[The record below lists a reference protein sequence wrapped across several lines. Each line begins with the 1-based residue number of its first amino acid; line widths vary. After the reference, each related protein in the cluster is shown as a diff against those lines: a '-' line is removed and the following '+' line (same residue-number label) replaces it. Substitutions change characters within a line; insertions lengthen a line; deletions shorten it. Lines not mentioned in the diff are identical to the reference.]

1 MAGWALGAK
10 EKEFGERTENLGA
23 VIRGGSGS
31 RAKEAMPHGCLS
43 RFHAWPT
50 HAKACGG
57 GGGKD
62 SEIRI
67 WQECSSGS
75 QVHYFQK
82 IR

>member
-1 MAGWALGAK
+1 MAGWALGTK

-23 VIRGGSGS
+23 VVRGVSGS
-31 RAKEAMPHGCLS
+31 RANEAMPHGCLS
-43 RFHAWPT
+43 HFHAWPT

-57 GGGKD
+57 RGGND

-67 WQECSSGS
+67 RQERSSGS
-75 QVHYFQK
+75 QVHCFQK